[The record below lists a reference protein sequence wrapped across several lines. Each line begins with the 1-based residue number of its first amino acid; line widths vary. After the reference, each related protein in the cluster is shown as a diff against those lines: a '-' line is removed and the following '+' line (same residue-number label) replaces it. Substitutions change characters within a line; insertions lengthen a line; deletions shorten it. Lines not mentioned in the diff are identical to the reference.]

1 MKATIDIPDAIYRQ
15 VKSKSALEGHSVREV
30 AIALFRD
37 WVEQPGAS
45 VAAGA
50 NPLAEKA
57 PESLPRWFASLHKY
71 APNARG
77 RYDMETIRHSIAHG
91 RAGKEKPS

>member
-1 MKATIDIPDAIYRQ
+1 MKATIDIPEDIYRQ
-15 VKSKSALEGHSVREV
+15 VKAKSALEGRAVREV

-45 VAAGA
+45 VATGE
-50 NPLAEKA
+50 NPSAEKA
-57 PESLPRWFASLHKY
+57 TESLPRWFASLHKY

-77 RYDMETIRHSIAHG
+77 RYDMDTIRHSIAHG
-91 RAGKEKPS
+91 RAAKAKPS